1 MPTPIADRR
10 VMGRT
15 LRQLIGGRWAISWV
29 AYVINLPINLIG
41 ISSNVV
47 DASSVDPSTWLA
59 IWAAGYATLG
69 AVLLLAHLTV
79 FRHRRSHPV
88 PISWVVA
95 LGALAGGARG
105 LTVGLLADGAGV
117 SGGGVGIVVT
127 RALTGA
133 ALGMILIP
141 SAALVLAIISAYH
154 SERTRLVETMTDLE
168 VLRMQAEGESAR
180 LRAAL
185 MHEAVDRI
193 LIDEPD
199 AAAARRV
206 SHEMWGQATGGR
218 GPEARAAD
226 ARVSWSGVFTT
237 AFLHNP
243 YPGGAV
249 AIVWAISA
257 LGSVLTAIGP
267 VRGIMQVALSAFA
280 LWWILRAGRC
290 LAPRGAVTG
299 LLWFAVV
306 MAAAIVV
313 TGPVASM
320 VFDDRPAGSATGLL
334 VANAVWIPVLTII
347 VSIAWGALKS
357 SEGVVSRL
365 TAQVRVEEVAALAAQ
380 QERERAATDVA
391 EAIHGLQSRLYA
403 ARAVPGATVDLSD
416 LLDSGQDE
424 RSTAEI
430 VEAVIAPWAS
440 LMKVEGPEI
449 PGDLTT
455 TQSLD
460 AARIIQEALANAFRH
475 GQARTCAVAI
485 NTVNGGVEIVVTD
498 DGCGLDPGRQPGLGS
513 SIIDSAT
520 RQRWTLDNRTA
531 GGCELRAHL
540 S

>member
-15 LRQLIGGRWAISWV
+15 LRELIGGRWAISWI

-47 DASSVDPSTWLA
+47 DASSVDPSAWLA

-69 AVLLLAHLTV
+69 AVLLLAHLTL
-79 FRHRRSHPV
+79 FRHRRIRPV
-88 PISWVVA
+88 PISWVVT

-105 LTVGLLADGAGV
+105 LTVGLLADAAGV
-117 SGGGVGIVVT
+117 SGGGAGLVVT

-154 SERTRLVETMTDLE
+154 SERSRLVEAMTDLE

-180 LRAAL
+180 LRETL

-193 LIDEPD
+193 LTDEPD

-206 SHEMWGQATGGR
+206 SHEVWHQATR
-218 GPEARAAD
+218 ARD
-226 ARVSWSGVFTT
+226 SDSRVSWSGVITT
-237 AFLHNP
+237 ALLHNP

-249 AIVWAISA
+249 AVVWAISA
-257 LGSVLTAIGP
+257 LGAVVTAVGP
-267 VRGIMQVALSAFA
+267 VRGVMQVTLSAFA

-290 LAPRGAVTG
+290 LAPRGPVMG

-306 MAAAIVV
+306 MTAAVLV

-320 VFDDRPAGSATGLL
+320 VFDDRPAGAGTGLL
-334 VANAVWIPVLTII
+334 VANAVWVPVLTII
-347 VSIAWGALKS
+347 VSIAWGALES
-357 SEGVVSRL
+357 SEGVVARL
-365 TAQVRVEEVAALAAQ
+365 TDQVRVEEVAALAAQ
-380 QERERAATDVA
+380 QERERAAADVA

-403 ARAVPGATVDLSD
+403 ARAVPGATVDISD
-416 LLDSGQDE
+416 LLDPVQDG
-424 RSTAEI
+424 RSPTAI
-430 VEAVIAPWAS
+430 VDAVIAPWAS
-440 LMKVEGPEI
+440 LMQVHGPEI
-449 PGDLTT
+449 PGDLTAA
-455 TQSLD
+455 QSHD
-460 AARIIQEALANAFRH
+460 AARIIQEALANAYRH
-475 GQARTCAVAI
+475 GQARTCTV
-485 NTVNGGVEIVVTD
+485 NVSTVNGDVEIVVTD
-498 DGCGLDPGRQPGLGS
+498 DGRGLDPGRQPGLGS

-520 RQRWTLDNRTA
+520 RGRWTLVERAA
-531 GGCELRAHL
+531 GGCEFRARL